1 MNMTAL
7 KARITEA
14 LNKGVIN
21 QATAVAALKAI
32 TEPSTCGNRMSPSRR
47 NTILTNRFGI

>member
-7 KARITEA
+7 KAR
-14 LNKGVIN
+14 
-21 QATAVAALKAI
+21 I